1 MKQKYYSCE
10 NIKKVNAD
18 YNIVLGERSNGKSY
32 SICVECLIDAW
43 ENDGLF
49 VYLRRWK
56 DETQNVKVEAY
67 FNDKPIEKITKGQA
81 TTILC
86 YRQELFFANIDETG
100 KKIPVKKCGSVM
112 YLKGEQRYKSMS
124 FPEYKNMLFEEM
136 ITKDGYLYDE
146 PLLLQSLV
154 STVFRR
160 RKGRVWLIGNK
171 ISRVCPYFSFW
182 QLTNTTKQK
191 NGTIDVYKFETSQ
204 KDEETGEKIVVKIA
218 VEMTDNTSNNSKMF
232 FGQTSKMTTGGEWES
247 KDHPKLLKPKKEYH
261 TLYRILLEYDSFHF
275 WIEILADNATRETF
289 LYIYPCGKNKEKF
302 DRKISDRFDLN
313 ALTTPYLSQIT
324 KGDILVDDLL
334 KNRKVCYSDN
344 LTGADFEN
352 IIKTKGGK
360 L

>member
-32 SICVECLIDAW
+32 SICEECLIEAW
-43 ENDGLF
+43 ENDLLF
-49 VYLRRWK
+49 IYLRRWK

-67 FNDKPIEKITKGQA
+67 FDDKPINKVSKGNA
-81 TTILC
+81 TCIMC
-86 YRQELFFANIDETG
+86 YRQELFFANIDENG
-100 KKIPVKKCGSVM
+100 NKIPVKKCGMVM

-124 FPEYKNMLFEEM
+124 FPNYFNILFEEM

-160 RKGRVWLIGNK
+160 RKGRVWMIGNK
-171 ISRVCPYFSFW
+171 ISRVCPYFSYW
-182 QLTNTTKQK
+182 QLTNAIKQK
-191 NGTIDVYKFETSQ
+191 NGTIDVYNFETNQ
-204 KDEETGEKIVVKIA
+204 NDEETGEKIVVKIA
-218 VEMTDNTSNNSKMF
+218 VEMTDNVTNNSKMF
-232 FGQTSKMTTGGEWES
+232 FGVSSKMTVGGEWES
-247 KDHPKLLKPKKEYH
+247 KEYQPLPKNHKEY
-261 TLYRILLEYDSFHF
+261 TAIYRVLLEHDAFKF
-275 WIEILADNATRETF
+275 WIEILVDNVLRETL

-313 ALTTPYLSQIT
+313 ILTTPNLTQIT
-324 KGDILVDDLL
+324 KGDILVDNLL